1 MNWWLVLAAGVVG
14 ACATPGRAAPSV
26 TPAPADHCQPADSL
40 RGAWRATVFIDGKRV
55 GDHLRARREQVEPET
70 FELSDVEPP
79 TLAALR
85 PEAVDLL
92 QFSRGLEAEN
102 TFGLCSGYV
111 AFLVTTK

>member
-14 ACATPGRAAPSV
+14 ACATPGGPAPSV
-26 TPAPADHCQPADSL
+26 TPAPDRCEPVDSL
-40 RGAWRATVFIDGKRV
+40 RGAWRATVFIDGRRV
-55 GDHLRARREQVEPET
+55 GDHLRARREPVEPET
-70 FELSDVEPP
+70 FELTDAEPP

-92 QFSRGLEAEN
+92 QFSRGKEAEN